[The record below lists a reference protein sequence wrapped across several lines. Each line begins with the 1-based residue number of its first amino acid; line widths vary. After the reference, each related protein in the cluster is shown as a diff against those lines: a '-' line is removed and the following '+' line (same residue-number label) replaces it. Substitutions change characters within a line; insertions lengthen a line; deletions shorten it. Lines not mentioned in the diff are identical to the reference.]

1 MAGQPAIEHGS
12 GPVSRWLR
20 ANRLKVALAVGV
32 AETITIVATHLS
44 WWSAVLLAGIIFALH
59 IGVGRKAK
67 SELAR
72 QLSWTAAGSQV
83 LPVVVPAVVVLVSA
97 IVVAVVVIIVVI
109 AVVIAAMLFIDRK

>member
-32 AETITIVATHLS
+32 AETIAIVATHLS

-67 SELAR
+67 SELVR
-72 QLSWTAAGSQV
+72 QASWTAAGSQV
-83 LPVVVPAVVVLVSA
+83 LPVLVPAIVVLVSA
-97 IVVAVVVIIVVI
+97 VVVIVVVVL
-109 AVVIAAMLFIDRK
+109 AAVIAAMLFIDRK